1 MHKKNRFSII
11 LFEDHDHDEELDDD
25 GDARVERRRRVKRTP
40 LQVKN
45 K

>member
-25 GDARVERRRRVKRTP
+25 GVARVFSEK
-40 LQVKN
+40 KS
-45 K
+45 KGDSFSSKE